1 MVDIV
6 ASGDGRQALACLAPL
21 ASFAL
26 LMRRELGPAPH
37 LPALSP
43 GSRAALAVPEGIEP
57 YTAVALG
64 WPGDPSLLDEGRRE
78 RERAPRVRLPLA
90 EVAPRSGW
98 GG

>member
-26 LMRRELGPAPH
+26 LMRRELGSAPH

-43 GSRAALAVPEGIEP
+43 GSRASLTGACTDQFALELRQAG
-57 YTAVALG
+57 
-64 WPGDPSLLDEGRRE
+64 
-78 RERAPRVRLPLA
+78 
-90 EVAPRSGW
+90 
-98 GG
+98 